1 MRSLRL
7 FLAAFTLLAAL
18 GAAAGSARAY
28 TLTIFHN
35 NDGESSLLPTAAGFG
50 GAAAFVTKLDQL
62 RAGVTTDGQ
71 LMVSSGDNYLAG
83 PNFSASLAN
92 GVPYY
97 DTLVMERIGYDAVCL
112 GNHDFDFNPD
122 VLASFMA
129 GYVSR
134 PKYVNC
140 NLDFSG
146 EPGLQAFVTSGDL
159 VRSLVVTTGGEQV
172 GIIGATTERLPYISS
187 PRGVIVNAVA
197 PAVQAEID
205 ALTLAGVN
213 KIILVSHLQS
223 IQEDLLLAPLLSGVD
238 VMVGGGG
245 SEVLA
250 NAGDLLVPGDVI
262 YGPYPLLATG
272 GDGASIPVIT
282 TQGNYFYVG
291 RLEVTFDAAGNV
303 TATAGGPV
311 RVAKASQAGGV
322 TPDAAIAAAVEAPV
336 AAYSAALAAQV
347 IGSSEVPLDG
357 VRNNVRTRETNE
369 GNLCADAMLWQARQL
384 MGDYG
389 VSRVDVAIQNGGG
402 IRNNAVI
409 PAGDITTL
417 DTFNIL
423 PFANFLCVVED
434 VSRSNL
440 KEILENCV
448 SRVEFADGRFGQI
461 AGMRFFYDP
470 AGTPQ
475 VLNAA
480 GDVVVPG
487 TRIREIVLMDAPQ
500 TVICEFGM
508 VVPGP
513 AVNMAIVDFSARGGD
528 QYPFHG
534 APLKIMGVTYQQALA
549 NYIVT
554 GLGGT
559 ITAGMYPTAGEGR
572 ILTGGTVGLED
583 PSVDEPEQD
592 RDDTPVRLLALA
604 QNHPNPFNPV
614 TRIAFSLDRD
624 GPVRLNVFDLQGRL
638 VRNLV
643 DAHQIAGDHNVI
655 WDGRTDGGIQAA
667 SGTYLY
673 RLETSARV
681 LSRTM
686 TLVK

>member
-1 MRSLRL
+1 MYKLRSILMAAVL
-7 FLAAFTLLAAL
+7 LAVLGTAGGAAAFTL
-18 GAAAGSARAY
+18 
-28 TLTIFHN
+28 TVFHN
-35 NDGESSLLPTAAGFG
+35 NDGESSLLPNAGGFG
-50 GAAAFVTKLDQL
+50 GAAAFVAKLDQL
-62 RAGVTTDGQ
+62 RAATATDGQ
-71 LMVSSGDNYLAG
+71 IMVSSGDNFLAG
-83 PNFSASLAN
+83 PNFSASLDN

-97 DTLVMERIGYDAVCL
+97 DTMVMERIGYDAVCL

-129 GYVSR
+129 GYSDR

-146 EPGLQAFVTSGDL
+146 EPGLQAYVTSGDL

-187 PRGVIVNAVA
+187 PRGVVVGEVA

-213 KIILVSHLQS
+213 KIILISHLQS
-223 IQEDLLLAPLLSGVD
+223 ILEDLLLASVLNGVD

-250 NAGDLLVPGDVI
+250 NAGDLLVPGDVV

-272 GDGASIPVIT
+272 GDGASIPVVT
-282 TQGNYFYVG
+282 TQGNYLYVG

-303 TATAGGPV
+303 TATSGGPV
-311 RVAKASQAGGV
+311 RVAYASYAAGV
-322 TPDAAIAAAVEAPV
+322 TPDAALEAAVEAPV
-336 AAYSAALAAQV
+336 ASYSSALDAQV
-347 IGSSEVPLDG
+347 IGFSEVPLDG
-357 VRNNVRTRETNE
+357 VRNAVRTRETNE

-384 MGDYG
+384 MGDFG

-409 PAGDITTL
+409 PAGDITLL
-417 DTFNIL
+417 DTFDIL

-434 VSRSNL
+434 VSRENL

-448 SRVEFADGRFGQI
+448 SRVAFGDGRFGQV
-461 AGMRFFYDP
+461 AGMRFLYDP
-470 AGTPQ
+470 SGTAQ
-475 VLNAA
+475 VIDAA
-480 GDVVVPG
+480 GNITTPG
-487 TRIREIVLMDAPQ
+487 ARIREIVLMDAPQ
-500 TVICEFGM
+500 TVLCEFGA

-528 QYPFHG
+528 QYPFRG

-549 NYIVT
+549 NYIT
-554 GLGGT
+554 QGLGGV
-559 ITAGMYPTAGEGR
+559 ITAAAYPQAGEGR
-572 ILTGGTVGLED
+572 ILSAGTVGLED
-583 PSVDEPEQD
+583 PRQDEPTPDGDVTPARTTVLEQN
-592 RDDTPVRLLALA
+592 R
-604 QNHPNPFNPV
+604 PNPFNP
-614 TRIAFSLDRD
+614 TTAIAFSLDRD
-624 GPVRLNVFDLQGRL
+624 GPVRLDIFDLQGRL
-638 VRNLV
+638 VRSLV
-643 DAHQIAGDHNVI
+643 DGTRAAGEHRVV
-655 WDGRTDGGIQAA
+655 WDGRDGAGIAAA
-667 SGTYLY
+667 SGTYVY
-673 RLETSARV
+673 RLETTARV
-681 LSRTM
+681 FSRSM